1 MSHLAKKQI
10 FYLENGCL
18 IAVAHSMH
26 RAKQKANTW
35 WHRSCTHT
43 HTHFMAVK
51 HIASEP
57 WALHSSFLSF
67 GLTKPITC
75 HVRMFGSKIVQ
86 MTYPFAM
93 GFDLSLPNVWSKLD
107 SLGYLEI
114 ARWTKYLSVFCLPS
128 SSCRFFIHISF
139 HKAPIR
145 LLIEHCLIWF
155 FLLPPTKNHIST
167 RKLCYRI
174 TFTGKLIFD
183 NQQQL
188 RHYCVCIYVVSI
200 VESNWK

>member
-1 MSHLAKKQI
+1 MVTSNL
-10 FYLENGCL
+10 
-18 IAVAHSMH
+18 
-26 RAKQKANTW
+26 
-35 WHRSCTHT
+35 HT

-57 WALHSSFLSF
+57 SALHSSFLSF

-93 GFDLSLPNVWSKLD
+93 GFDLSLPNVWNILD

-155 FLLPPTKNHIST
+155 FLLPQ
-167 RKLCYRI
+167 RKIIFPQENCAIESHLLESLSSI
-174 TFTGKLIFD
+174 TNNNCDIIV
-183 NQQQL
+183 
-188 RHYCVCIYVVSI
+188 CVYMSFR
-200 VESNWK
+200 

>member
-1 MSHLAKKQI
+1 
-10 FYLENGCL
+10 
-18 IAVAHSMH
+18 
-26 RAKQKANTW
+26 
-35 WHRSCTHT
+35 
-43 HTHFMAVK
+43 MAVK

-57 WALHSSFLSF
+57 WALHSFFLSF

-93 GFDLSLPNVWSKLD
+93 GFDLCLPNVWNILD

-155 FLLPPTKNHIST
+155 FLLPQ
-167 RKLCYRI
+167 RKIIFPQENCAIESHLLESLSSI
-174 TFTGKLIFD
+174 TNNNCDIIV
-183 NQQQL
+183 
-188 RHYCVCIYVVSI
+188 CVYMSFR
-200 VESNWK
+200 